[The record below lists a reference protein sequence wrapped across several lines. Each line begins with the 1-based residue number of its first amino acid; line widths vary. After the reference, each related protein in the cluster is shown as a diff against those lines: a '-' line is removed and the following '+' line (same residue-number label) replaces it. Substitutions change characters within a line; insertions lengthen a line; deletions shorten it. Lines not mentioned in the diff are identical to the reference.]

1 MTTSR
6 TPSIRA
12 QSKLSYLGPENDER
26 NEQMVTTWLAREVR
40 WWRIAHLGGSPL
52 VRWVD
57 RAETLTQGVVLLL
70 AITLV
75 PIAITITQM
84 TYTSNGVYVGS
95 TVAIGLFLT
104 IACAYTFIARA
115 ITKGANTIR
124 DSSWE
129 SEWERAD
136 FATGQ

>member
-1 MTTSR
+1 M
-6 TPSIRA
+6 IA
-12 QSKLSYLGPENDER
+12 
-26 NEQMVTTWLAREVR
+26 TWLAREVR

-57 RAETLTQGVVLLL
+57 RAESLTQGVVLLL

-104 IACAYTFIARA
+104 IACAYTFIARS
-115 ITKGANTIR
+115 ITTGANAIR
-124 DSSWE
+124 DRSWE
-129 SEWERAD
+129 AEWKCAD
-136 FATGQ
+136 SSTGR